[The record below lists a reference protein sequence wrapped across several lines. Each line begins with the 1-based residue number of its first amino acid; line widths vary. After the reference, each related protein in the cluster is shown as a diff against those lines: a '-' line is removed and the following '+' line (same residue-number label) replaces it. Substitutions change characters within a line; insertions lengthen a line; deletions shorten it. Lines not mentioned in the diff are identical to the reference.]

1 MNNKILV
8 YQKIIIVVYLTF
20 CRLVACVFIFLL
32 LGKRNL
38 WWVFFFLNNKFSIFF
53 AFWAD
58 RVRYETWGY
67 VFIWT
72 FNLFVL
78 NILFPIWND
87 IFYPFMRI
95 LYLTQLLHSGHVYIL
110 TVSAVCVLWTV
121 AAVLFAEVSIAGSN
135 PTSPLL
141 SSNDADD
148 W

>member
-95 LYLTQLLHSGHVYIL
+95 LWSCVHFNCFCSMC
-110 TVSAVCVLWTV
+110 AVNCCCCLVCRSQHCWVQPNKPPSQQQWCRWLV
-121 AAVLFAEVSIAGSN
+121 GQ
-135 PTSPLL
+135 
-141 SSNDADD
+141 
-148 W
+148 